1 MPTPLKVGT
10 STPRFDAYPKAE
22 GAPCF
27 GGDLAPAG
35 SLIGGVLRCPH
46 PSAAVLRIETGPAKE
61 VAEAVLT
68 AADIPGLNAHENR
81 FGPDQP
87 VLAGDR
93 VRFRGQAV
101 ALVAAKTR
109 PLVEEALRRIEVRY
123 KTHPAVFDPAE
134 AMRPEAPP
142 VHEGGNVAR
151 HWSLR
156 RGDVEEG
163 FRKARRIV
171 EDTYETPFGE
181 HAFLEPEAGSAWV
194 EADGRIT
201 VRLATQQVENHRAV
215 AKVLG
220 VGADRVRILGTF
232 AGGAFGGKED
242 PCLEIYLALLARE
255 TGRPVSITLSREAS
269 FLAHSKKHP
278 FRMKY
283 RIGADAEG
291 RLTALEVEMI
301 ADVGAHLYL
310 SPMITLN
317 ATLLAQGPYR
327 VPAVSVETYAV
338 FTNNLPTSTMRGVGI
353 TQVTFALES
362 QMDELA
368 RASGIDPLEFRRRN
382 FLRAGDFM
390 AAGQKVA
397 RRLPLEETARRAWE
411 ALGPASGFDGRAR
424 KVRVGR
430 GIASNLSGYAKPG
443 RAAEAEVSLDA
454 RGRAVVRTSATDLGS
469 GQSAAWVQI
478 VGDTLGLGE
487 SEVVLEPPDSAASPS
502 AGITAGSMQLTKAG
516 NAVLR
521 AAAEVRGRILRRAAE
536 MLESGE
542 EDLILEGGEV
552 RHRAAPER
560 AVSLAEVAAAEAG
573 KGKGKGE
580 GEGGE
585 ISSRAEYAFPPGSFD
600 KAGTSDGNGW
610 LDYTPGTHAAEV
622 AVDEETGEIVVLRLA
637 ACHDVGRA
645 VHPQTV
651 EGQLEGGGVMGLGY
665 ALMEEVV
672 LEEGTLKTENLEQ
685 FLIPTALDAP
695 EVLPILL
702 ESGAGIGPYG
712 ARGIGEPPC
721 NVPAAAVANAVRD
734 AVGARVTSL
743 PMTPEKVLQAMRKG

>member
-1 MPTPLKVGT
+1 MMAPPLKVGT
-10 STPRFDAYPKAE
+10 STPRFDAYRKAE

-27 GGDLAPAG
+27 GGDLSPAG

-61 VAEAVLT
+61 LAGVEAVLT

-81 FGPDQP
+81 FGSDQP

-101 ALVAAKTR
+101 ALVAAKTQS
-109 PLVEEALRRIEVRY
+109 LVEEALRRIEVQY
-123 KTHPAVFDPAE
+123 KAHPAVFDPAE

-156 RGDVEEG
+156 RGDIEEG

-171 EDTYETPFGE
+171 EDEYETPFGE

-215 AKVLG
+215 AEVLG

-255 TGRPVSITLSREAS
+255 TGRSVSITLSREAS

-283 RIGADAEG
+283 RTGADAEG

-368 RASGIDPLEFRRRN
+368 RALGLDPLEFRRRN
-382 FLRAGDFM
+382 FLRSGDLM

-397 RRLPLEETARRAWE
+397 RHLPMEETARRAWE
-411 ALGPASGFDGRAR
+411 ALGPAPGRDGGPR
-424 KVRVGR
+424 KLRVGR

-454 RGRAVVRTSATDLGS
+454 GGKAVVRTSATDLGS

-487 SEVVLEPPDSAASPS
+487 SEVILEPPDSAASPS

-516 NAVLR
+516 NAVLQ

-542 EDLILEGGEV
+542 EDLVLEGGEV

-560 AVSLAEVAAAEAG
+560 AVSLAEVAAAEGEEDG
-573 KGKGKGE
+573 KGG
-580 GEGGE
+580 
-585 ISSRAEYAFPPGSFD
+585 ISSRAEYTFPPGSFD
-600 KAGTSDGNGW
+600 KAGTSEGNGW

-622 AVDEETGEIVVLRLA
+622 AVDEETGEVVVLRLV

-672 LEEGTLKTENLEQ
+672 LEEGVLKTEALDQ

-695 EVLPILL
+695 EVVPILL

-743 PMTPEKVLQAMRKG
+743 PITPEKVIQAMRKG